1 MLRSS
6 KHRVG
11 FFDELKHATTNT
23 LVLLASFVCAS
34 YLSTMADS
42 PPAVAHPAATV
53 VLLRQGSNGCEVL
66 LVRRNRRLD
75 FHGGAWVFPGG
86 RLDPVDYLPEAAE
99 DIVAAA
105 RRAAVREA
113 REEAG
118 VSIEAERL
126 ALFARWI
133 TPDFMP
139 KRFDTWFFAAT
150 GPNQDIRVDGGEIHE
165 HAWIQPA
172 DALAAQARGE
182 IELPP
187 PTFVTILELSEHR
200 DAASALASFANGGLK
215 NFVPRICRVPGGA
228 CSLYEGDA
236 GYEAGNAELAGPRH
250 RLWMMG
256 SEWIYEKS

>member
-1 MLRSS
+1 
-6 KHRVG
+6 
-11 FFDELKHATTNT
+11 
-23 LVLLASFVCAS
+23 
-34 YLSTMADS
+34 MADS
-42 PPAVAHPAATV
+42 PAAIAHPAATV

-66 LVRRNRRLD
+66 LVRRNSRLD

-86 RLDPVDYLPEAAE
+86 RLDPGDYLPEDLE
-99 DIVAAA
+99 NIVAAA

-113 REEAG
+113 GEEAG
-118 VSIEAERL
+118 VSIDAKQL
-126 ALFARWI
+126 SLFARWI

-139 KRFDTWFFAAT
+139 KRFDTWFFAGTA
-150 GPNQDIRVDGGEIHE
+150 PDQDIRVDGGEIHE
-165 HAWIQPA
+165 HAWMLPA

-187 PTFVTILELSEHR
+187 PTFVTIFDLAAHP
-200 DAASALASFANGGLK
+200 DAVGALAALSSGGLK

-236 GYEAGNAELAGPRH
+236 GYDSGDAEVAGPRH

-256 SEWIYEKS
+256 SDWRYEKS